1 MYNKDVFKSFIIIL
15 MLVVKFKK
23 NVKFIIFLF
32 ILNLN
37 WLLIRNICILVLFRD
52 ILLSRYIFLW

>member
-1 MYNKDVFKSFIIIL
+1 MYNKGVFKSFIIFL

-32 ILNLN
+32 ILNFK

>member
-1 MYNKDVFKSFIIIL
+1 MYNKGVFKSFIIFL

-32 ILNLN
+32 ILNLK